1 MVGGGVKRHRFEN
14 LLLVGLRA
22 WLMNLKGA
30 CHEIFDFRFYRDND
44 TGDK

>member
-1 MVGGGVKRHRFEN
+1 MGGGGDGVKRHRFEN

-30 CHEIFDFRFYRDND
+30 
-44 TGDK
+44 